1 MGTVELRFLRRGVAL
16 LLLGAC
22 SREDYDPGD
31 WQVDVLASL
40 PGGAEYLR
48 VCVEGAPVTEL
59 GAGNGRAA
67 VPALAPGAT
76 RVRVEVEDIDEAQIL
91 VSAWTAVGDGDP
103 YVEAEVA
110 AIDGTRCA
118 DDGEFVEEGE
128 DSRLL
133 VLRFQE

>member
-1 MGTVELRFLRRGVAL
+1 M
-16 LLLGAC
+16 LLGAC

-31 WQVDVLASL
+31 WQVDIAAPL
-40 PGGAEYLR
+40 PEGAEYLR

-67 VPALAPGAT
+67 VPALAPGDT
-76 RVRVEVEDIDEAQIL
+76 RVRVEVEDIDEAQIF
-91 VSAWTAVGDGDP
+91 VSEWTAVGDSAP
-103 YVEAEVA
+103 YVEAA
-110 AIDGTRCA
+110 AAALDDTRCV

>member
-1 MGTVELRFLRRGVAL
+1 MGTVELRLRLRGVAL
-16 LLLGAC
+16 LLAGGC

-31 WQVDVLASL
+31 WQVDVLAPL
-40 PGGAEYLR
+40 PEGAEYLR

-76 RVRVEVEDIDEAQIL
+76 RVRVEVEDVDEAQIL
-91 VSAWTAVGDGDP
+91 VSAWTAVGDSAP
-103 YVEAEVA
+103 YVEAELA
-110 AIDGTRCA
+110 PIDDARCT